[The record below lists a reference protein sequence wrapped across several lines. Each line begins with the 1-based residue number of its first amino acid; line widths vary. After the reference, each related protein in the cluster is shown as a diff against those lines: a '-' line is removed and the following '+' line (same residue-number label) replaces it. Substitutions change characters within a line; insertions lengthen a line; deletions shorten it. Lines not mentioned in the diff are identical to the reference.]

1 MARARKEASMKRKS
15 GKPLVKVNK
24 KIHVVHLNVG
34 SGYVTYLEEDV
45 RKGDVRVKGICIDT
59 PSRKKAAKN

>member
-1 MARARKEASMKRKS
+1 MHKEASMKKKA

-45 RKGDVRVKGICIDT
+45 RKGDVRVRGICIDT
-59 PSRKKAAKN
+59 PARKKTVKS